1 MQSAGCVQ
9 RRRQPRNVQGDRGV
23 AETAHESAVAGIE
36 NEARSNSGQTM
47 RARIGGSHQRD
58 GGRIT
63 RTNAMAPGLR
73 GGPGT
78 TRMVHPGVADI
89 ALARRTRIR
98 SGVTIGVPA
107 RRGAGVPIDPKTVEA
122 KLPLLSVPARI
133 LHRTLKMNDVDDVGR
148 PLGVLRRTMHPVSTR
163 TRGTTGAHTAT
174 ALPAD
179 AGTDHARVPAL
190 LRKRLAQRRYR
201 RG

>member
-23 AETAHESAVAGIE
+23 AGTAHESAVAGIE
-36 NEARSNSGQTM
+36 NEARSNLGQTM

-58 GGRIT
+58 SGRIT
-63 RTNAMAPGLR
+63 RTNALAPGLR
-73 GGPGT
+73 GDPGT

-107 RRGAGVPIDPKTVEA
+107 RRGAGVFIDPKTVEA
-122 KLPLLSVPARI
+122 TPLLSVSARI